1 MTGRRTRRASI
12 PERPSRP
19 GAGWQAGDA
28 GGPFTF
34 DRNKPQINWTATY
47 FLPEKAGSHDFK
59 FGYEYANDQSKFASN
74 GASGPILYR
83 DLNGA
88 VNEIRITDLGTFE
101 SFGTDWTG
109 ADDRNLKHAVFFQ
122 DRWSPVPRL
131 TLTLGVRWERQQPHY
146 EASIRQPVVTAV
158 FPNADGPGHDLLTS

>member
-1 MTGRRTRRASI
+1 MTGRRI
-12 PERPSRP
+12 PPRVDTGTTIET

-34 DRNKPQINWTATY
+34 DRDKPQINWTATY

-59 FGYEYANDQSKFASN
+59 FGYEYANDQSKFANN

-109 ADDRNLKHAVFFQ
+109 ADDRNMKHCAV
-122 DRWSPVPRL
+122 L
-131 TLTLGVRWERQQPHY
+131 
-146 EASIRQPVVTAV
+146 
-158 FPNADGPGHDLLTS
+158 PGSLEPAFRD